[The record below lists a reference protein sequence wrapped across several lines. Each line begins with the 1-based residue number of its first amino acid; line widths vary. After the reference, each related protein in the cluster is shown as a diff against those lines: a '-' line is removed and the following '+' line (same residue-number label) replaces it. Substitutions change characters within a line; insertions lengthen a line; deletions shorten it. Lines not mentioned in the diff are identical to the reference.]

1 MKGQVLNPTI
11 PSADG
16 TILTEVTLRYSDMD
30 ALGHLNN
37 AVYATLY
44 EAGRVA
50 YVTDLLNDVTPAGT
64 GYVIVRLTIDFK
76 AEAHFPGIAAV
87 KTRIARIGG
96 SSMTFEQ
103 SISIGDKLV
112 STAES
117 ICALFDLA
125 RRKAT
130 RCPET
135 LRARI
140 AVFNQAGLDN
150 TAPMQR

>member
-1 MKGQVLNPTI
+1 MSHITPVK
-11 PSADG
+11 G

-50 YVTDLLNDVTPAGT
+50 YVTDILADVTPEDT
-64 GYVIVRLTIDFK
+64 GYVIVRLSIDFK
-76 AEAHFPGIAAV
+76 AEAHFPGVAV
-87 KTRIARIGG
+87 ISTRISRIGG

-103 SISIGDKLV
+103 TISIDGKLI

-117 ICALFDLA
+117 ICALLDLK

-130 RCPET
+130 RCPDV
-135 LRARI
+135 LRAKVADFGVGALNPLSSGRP
-140 AVFNQAGLDN
+140 A
-150 TAPMQR
+150 R